1 MTLEEVKKKFPINSI
16 GLVGNHPIKITGYYF
31 DTYNWWPINV
41 VEGFSEENKTIQ
53 KVKQVCKNCPNGEL
67 VQVDSLI
74 WMVRCKKD
82 GTLMS
87 MEEECTNEN

>member
-1 MTLEEVKKKFPINSI
+1 MTFEEVKKAFPIDSTLLIN
-16 GLVGNHPIKITGYYF
+16 GRQIKITGYYY

-41 VEGFSEENKTIQ
+41 VEGFSEENKNIQ

-67 VQVDSLI
+67 IQVDSLI

-87 MEEECTNEN
+87 VEEECTNEN